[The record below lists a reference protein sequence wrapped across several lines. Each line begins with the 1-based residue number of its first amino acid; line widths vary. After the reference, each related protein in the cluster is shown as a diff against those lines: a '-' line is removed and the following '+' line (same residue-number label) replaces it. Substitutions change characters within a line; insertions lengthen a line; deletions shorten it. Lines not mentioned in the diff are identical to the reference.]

1 MTTLDGC
8 VIMLLLK
15 DFVCESNET
24 SVRKPIIVPSHLE
37 WLFDFSR
44 ALYCLGISGIDVVDI
59 VM

>member
-37 WLFDFSR
+37 WLVDFSR
-44 ALYCLGISGIDVVDI
+44 DMYCLGILAASI
-59 VM
+59 